1 MHRIALTRG
10 ARIAMFAAAG
20 GLLWSCLLSAQE
32 ATPSATDDVRN
43 PWTGPGQ
50 GTSVSTPDG
59 AARDDNP
66 SVEAQAPKPPNF
78 VPLGPNWRRQVAR
91 RLVTKKVTFEFVDV
105 PLEQVLQYF
114 RAQIGVNL
122 VVAPDVNQ
130 QELVTLEVRDM
141 TLFYALKWVLN
152 LHGLHCT
159 LKDEALYI
167 YGTPPRERMH
177 VRVYQMSDVVHEPIN
192 YRVEHVGDSDAAL
205 IQD

>member
-1 MHRIALTRG
+1 MHRIALARG
-10 ARIAMFAAAG
+10 ARIAIFAATA
-20 GLLWSCLLSAQE
+20 GLLWSCSPSAQE
-32 ATPSATDDVRN
+32 ASSSATDDVRN
-43 PWTGPGQ
+43 LWTSPSQETPAGA
-50 GTSVSTPDG
+50 PDG
-59 AARDDNP
+59 AARDGEP
-66 SVEAQAPKPPNF
+66 SAEAQAPKPPNF

-91 RLVTKKVTFEFVDV
+91 RLVTKKVTFEFVDM

-141 TLFYALKWVLN
+141 TLIYALKWVLN

-167 YGTPPRERMH
+167 YDKPPRERRR
-177 VRVYQMSDVVHEPIN
+177 VRVYEMSDRVHEPIDF
-192 YRVEHVGDSDAAL
+192 RVEHGWDPDAGL